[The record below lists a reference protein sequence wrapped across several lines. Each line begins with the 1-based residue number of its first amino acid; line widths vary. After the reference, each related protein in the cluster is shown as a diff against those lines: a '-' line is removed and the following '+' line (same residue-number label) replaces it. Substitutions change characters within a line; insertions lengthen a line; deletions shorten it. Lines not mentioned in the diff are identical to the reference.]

1 MLKKKLQPHYGK
13 SGIILTVISA
23 ILVAVDLVTKFLAK
37 KFEWQKVII
46 PNFIEIDATVPN
58 NPGCAFSF
66 LNEHPEIGQPIL
78 ITFTFVLLV
87 LLVFG
92 LLYLPERF
100 VLLKTSV
107 SIVIAGAIGNLVDR
121 LMFRSVRDFFG
132 LWMFGNMT
140 YCNFADFL
148 IVIGAI
154 IAVLDLLFL
163 NEWSVFPLTQKAK
176 AAQAARKAEE
186 ERKHSENSEAES
198 AVDDAAKN
206 ENARNENDENG
217 NNETKE

>member
-1 MLKKKLQPHYGK
+1 MQKKKLKPHYGK
-13 SGIILTVISA
+13 SGIILTIVAA
-23 ILVAVDLVTKFLAK
+23 ILVAVDLITKFLAK
-37 KFEWQKVII
+37 KFAWQTVII
-46 PNFIEIDATVPN
+46 PNFIEIDATIPN

-100 VLLKTSV
+100 LLLKTSV

-121 LMFRSVRDFFG
+121 LAFRSVRDFFG

-140 YCNFADFL
+140 YCNIADFL

-154 IAVLDLLFL
+154 LAVVDLLFL
-163 NEWSVFPLTQKAK
+163 NEWAVFPLTKKAK
-176 AAQAARKAEE
+176 AAQLARKEE
-186 ERKHSENSEAES
+186 EKKRE
-198 AVDDAAKN
+198 
-206 ENARNENDENG
+206 ENDNSGTDE
-217 NNETKE
+217 

>member
-1 MLKKKLQPHYGK
+1 MLKKKLKPHYGK
-13 SGIILTVISA
+13 SGIILTVVA
-23 ILVAVDLVTKFLAK
+23 LVLVAVDLITKFLAK

-46 PNFIEIDATVPN
+46 PNFIEINATIPN

-92 LLYLPERF
+92 LLFLPERF

-121 LMFRSVRDFFG
+121 LAFRSVRDFFG
-132 LWMFGNMT
+132 LNMFGNMT
-140 YCNFADFL
+140 YCNIADFL

-154 IAVLDLLFL
+154 IAVIDLLFL
-163 NEWSVFPLTQKAK
+163 DEFAVFPLTEKAK
-176 AAQAARKAEE
+176 TAQAARKAEE
-186 ERKHSENSEAES
+186 EKKHNANPDEGN
-198 AVDDAAKN
+198 DDSGTEK
-206 ENARNENDENG
+206 
-217 NNETKE
+217 